1 MFVTP
6 APIRLLILLTLPGK
20 IMVFPMVLFQVDAVR
35 PIFVVVPLVIV
46 VVFPV
51 VIGARV
57 ILGLQCGGRHC
68 YRDDKCGAQ

>member
-6 APIRLLILLTLPGK
+6 APIRLLILFMEPVK
-20 IMVFPMVLFQVDAVR
+20 IMVSAMILSQVDAVC
-35 PIFVVVPLVIV
+35 PVFAVVPLVIV

-51 VIGARV
+51 VIGTRV

-68 YRDDKCGAQ
+68 CRDDKRGAQ